1 MSRLIVK
8 NLPKKIKEEKLRSM
22 FGSVGTLTDCSLKYT
37 KEGVF
42 RNFAFIG
49 YTSETEADQAINQYN
64 KTFIN
69 ACRIY
74 VEKAKDFSDS
84 SKPRAWSKYS
94 RDSSA
99 FQKKQKSLEDQPN
112 ENTKNTEKKEKKE
125 KKKKSR
131 EKVVAEML
139 GELKDDP
146 KFEEFVQAHQ
156 RSMNKSVWGNDEVP
170 PSGEG
175 VQEEDKEKIKY
186 DKDSDDD
193 DDGDGSGEEDNK
205 EEEEEGEEELMEE
218 EDKLATKKNVSDL
231 DYLKSKV
238 SSQAMLEDSSSESE
252 EEEQAMPEDSSSE
265 SEEEEQ
271 TETKVKVKLKDKQS
285 QSEETKQKYMLKMR
299 NLPVS
304 TGEKA
309 LKEFFNPIKPKD
321 IRIPKNNQKKSIGV
335 AYVDFSSEKD
345 LNDAMRR
352 NKNFIKS
359 KRVYLKKCETGEE
372 TAVQSEEKESQQ
384 AVQSVDRKTWEEHE
398 SQMDSVAETGRLFV
412 RNLAYNCT
420 QEDLEE
426 LFGKFGPIAEVHLS
440 IDTVTKKIRGY
451 AFILFMMPEH
461 AVRAYEELDGTI
473 FMGRMLHILPG
484 KEKLDEEKEEKEGS
498 SYKSKKAAQQKAEAS
513 SSHNWNT
520 MFLGIN
526 AVADVM
532 ATKYNTE
539 KSHILDPEA
548 PQSLGVRMALGETQ
562 IVAETRYFLTEN
574 GVVLDSF
581 SQAAAP
587 RSKTVLLVKNLP
599 ANTDPEDL
607 REVFSKHGALGRVL
621 MPPSGVTAIV
631 EYLDPTEAKLGFR
644 NLAYTKFQHVPLYL
658 EWAPMEVFRK
668 LAVRENKK
676 QEESAD
682 SGIPEEARA
691 DEESSGESG
700 EEDAGP
706 EPDSTLFVKNLNFST
721 SEEGL
726 RQKFKKCGAIRAV
739 SVAKKKDMKNP
750 GKYLSMGYG
759 FVEFQKKESAMKAL
773 KELQHTEL
781 DGHMVELKLSN
792 RTTLGTQKVTTKK
805 KQKVKKQKTTK
816 ILVRNIPFE
825 AKKQEIYELF
835 KVFGELKFVRLPKK
849 MGGTGSHRG
858 FGFVDFLTRQDAKR
872 AFDALCHSTHLYGR
886 RLVLEWAES
895 AEDLDQ
901 LRKKTAEHF
910 HDDGPTKRLK
920 KSAILDN
927 LQSAG
932 LNL

>member
-1 MSRLIVK
+1 
-8 NLPKKIKEEKLRSM
+8 M
-22 FGSVGTLTDCSLKYT
+22 FGSIGTLTDCSLKYT

-49 YTSETEADQAINQYN
+49 YTSETEADQAINQFN

-94 RDSSA
+94 SDSSA
-99 FQKKQKSLEDQPN
+99 FQKKQKSLEDQQN
-112 ENTKNTEKKEKKE
+112 ENTKNIEKKEKKE

-146 KFEEFVQAHQ
+146 KFQEFVQAHQ
-156 RSMNKSVWGNDEVP
+156 RSMNKSVWGNDEVL

-175 VQEEDKEKIKY
+175 IQKDDKEKIKY

-193 DDGDGSGEEDNK
+193 DDDGDDEEDNK
-205 EEEEEGEEELMEE
+205 EEEEEEEEELMGE
-218 EDKLATKKNVSDL
+218 EDKVATKKNVSDL

-252 EEEQAMPEDSSSE
+252 EEEQK
-265 SEEEEQ
+265 
-271 TETKVKVKLKDKQS
+271 ETLVKVKLKDKH
-285 QSEETKQKYMLKMR
+285 SESEKTKQKYMLKMR

-304 TGEKA
+304 AGEKA
-309 LKEFFNPIKPKD
+309 IKEFFNPIKPKD
-321 IRIPKNNQKKSIGV
+321 IRIPTNNQKKSIGV

-372 TAVQSEEKESQQ
+372 TAVLAEEKELQH

-484 KEKLDEEKEEKEGS
+484 KEKLDEENEQKEGS
-498 SYKSKKAAQQKAEAS
+498 SYKSKKAAQQKGEAS

-520 MFLGIN
+520 LFLGIN

-562 IVAETRYFLTEN
+562 IVAETRDFLTEN

-599 ANTDPEDL
+599 ANTNPEDL

-668 LAVRENKK
+668 PAVRENKK
-676 QEESAD
+676 QED
-682 SGIPEEARA
+682 SEMPEKENGA
-691 DEESSGESG
+691 DEESSGESE

-706 EPDSTLFVKNLNFST
+706 ELDSTLFVKNLNFGT
-721 SEEGL
+721 TEEGL
-726 RQKFKKCGAIRAV
+726 RQKFKKCGVIRAV

-773 KELQHTEL
+773 KELQHTDL

-792 RTTLGTQKVTTKK
+792 RTTLGTQKVSAKK

-849 MGGTGSHRG
+849 LGGTGSHRG

-910 HDDGPTKRLK
+910 HDDGPSKRLK

-932 LNL
+932 LDL

>member
-37 KEGVF
+37 KDGVF

-49 YTSETEADQAINQYN
+49 YASETEADQAINQYN

-74 VEKAKDFSDS
+74 VEKAKDFSDP

-94 RDSSA
+94 SDSSA
-99 FQKKQKSLEDQPN
+99 FQKKQKSSEDQQN
-112 ENTKNTEKKEKKE
+112 EKTKNTEKKE

-131 EKVVAEML
+131 EKVVGDML

-146 KFEEFVQAHQ
+146 KFEEFVQAHR
-156 RSMNKSVWGNDEVP
+156 RSMNKTVWGNDEVVL
-170 PSGEG
+170 SGETA
-175 VQEEDKEKIKY
+175 EEIDKEKMKY
-186 DKDSDDD
+186 NEDTADDD
-193 DDGDGSGEEDNK
+193 DNDDDDEVDDGGDGGQEDNKK
-205 EEEEEGEEELMEE
+205 EEEEKEKKLMGE
-218 EDKLATKKNVSDL
+218 EDKVATKKNVSDL

-252 EEEQAMPEDSSSE
+252 EEEEPE
-265 SEEEEQ
+265 
-271 TETKVKVKLKDKQS
+271 TKVKLKDKQNE
-285 QSEETKQKYMLKMR
+285 SEKTRQKYMLKMR
-299 NLPVS
+299 NIPVS
-304 TGEKA
+304 AGVKA
-309 LKEFFNPIKPKD
+309 IKEFLNPIKPKD

-359 KRVYLKKCETGEE
+359 KRVYLKKCETGED
-372 TAVQSEEKESQQ
+372 TAVASEEKESQH

-398 SQMDSVAETGRLFV
+398 AQMDSVAETGRLFV
-412 RNLAYNCT
+412 RNLAYNCS

-426 LFGKFGPIAEVHLS
+426 LFGKFGPVAEVHLS

-484 KEKLDEEKEEKEGS
+484 KEKLDEDKDEKEGS

-520 MFLGIN
+520 LFLGIN

-562 IVAETRYFLTEN
+562 IVAETRDFLTEN

-607 REVFSKHGALGRVL
+607 RELFSKHGALGRVL

-668 LAVRENKK
+668 PAVQENKK
-676 QEESAD
+676 REETAD
-682 SGIPEEARA
+682 SEMPEKENAA

-700 EEDAGP
+700 EEDVGP

-721 SEEGL
+721 TEEGL
-726 RQKFKKCGAIRAV
+726 RQKFKKCGVIRAV

-759 FVEFQKKESAMKAL
+759 FVEFQKKEGAMKAL

-792 RTTLGTQKVTTKK
+792 RTTLGTQKTTAKK

-825 AKKQEIYELF
+825 AKKREIYELF

-901 LRKKTAEHF
+901 LRRKTADHF
-910 HDDGPTKRLK
+910 HDDGPSKRLK

-932 LNL
+932 LDL

>member
-1 MSRLIVK
+1 
-8 NLPKKIKEEKLRSM
+8 M
-22 FGSVGTLTDCSLKYT
+22 FGSIGTLTDCSLKYT
-37 KEGVF
+37 KEGIF

-49 YTSETEADQAINQYN
+49 YTSETEADQAINQFN

-94 RDSSA
+94 SDSSA
-99 FQKKQKSLEDQPN
+99 FQKKQKSLEDQQN
-112 ENTKNTEKKEKKE
+112 ENTKNIEKKEKKE

-156 RSMNKSVWGNDEVP
+156 RSMNKSVWGNDEVL

-175 VQEEDKEKIKY
+175 IQEDDKEKIKY
-186 DKDSDDD
+186 NKDSDDD
-193 DDGDGSGEEDNK
+193 DNDGDGEEDNK
-205 EEEEEGEEELMEE
+205 EEEEEEEEELMGE
-218 EDKLATKKNVSDL
+218 EDKVATKKNVSDL

-252 EEEQAMPEDSSSE
+252 EEEQK
-265 SEEEEQ
+265 
-271 TETKVKVKLKDKQS
+271 ETKVKVKLKDKH
-285 QSEETKQKYMLKMR
+285 SESEKTKQKYMLKMR

-304 TGEKA
+304 AGEKA
-309 LKEFFNPIKPKD
+309 IKEFFNPIKPKD
-321 IRIPKNNQKKSIGV
+321 IRIPTNNQKKSIGV

-372 TAVQSEEKESQQ
+372 TAVLAEEKELQH

-426 LFGKFGPIAEVHLS
+426 LFGNFGPIAEVHLS

-484 KEKLDEEKEEKEGS
+484 KEKLDEENEQKEGS
-498 SYKSKKAAQQKAEAS
+498 SYKSKKAAQQKGEAS

-520 MFLGIN
+520 LFLGIN

-562 IVAETRYFLTEN
+562 IVAETRDFLTEN

-668 LAVRENKK
+668 PAVRENKK
-676 QEESAD
+676 QEHSAD
-682 SGIPEEARA
+682 SEMPEKENGA
-691 DEESSGESG
+691 DEESSGESE

-721 SEEGL
+721 TEEGL
-726 RQKFKKCGAIRAV
+726 RQKFKKCGVIRAV

-773 KELQHTEL
+773 KELQHTDL

-792 RTTLGTQKVTTKK
+792 RTTLGTQKVTAKK

-849 MGGTGSHRG
+849 LGGTGSHRG

-910 HDDGPTKRLK
+910 HDDGPSKRLK

-932 LNL
+932 LDL

>member
-8 NLPKKIKEEKLRSM
+8 NLPKKIKEERVRSI

-37 KEGVF
+37 KDGVF

-49 YTSETEADQAINQYN
+49 YSSEAEADQAIKQLN

-69 ACRIY
+69 ASRIS
-74 VEKAKDFSDS
+74 VEKAKDFSDV

-94 RDSSA
+94 SDSSA
-99 FQKKQKSLEDQPN
+99 FQKKHKGTEDQQSDN
-112 ENTKNTEKKEKKE
+112 AKNIEKKE

-156 RSMNKSVWGNDEVP
+156 RSSNKSLWANDEVMP
-170 PSGEG
+170 KQEAVEEG
-175 VQEEDKEKIKY
+175 DRM
-186 DKDSDDD
+186 
-193 DDGDGSGEEDNK
+193 
-205 EEEEEGEEELMEE
+205 EGEERKRTEDDKEDNEEGKDIDEDLEE
-218 EDKLATKKNVSDL
+218 EDIKEDKDKLATKKNVTDL
-231 DYLKSKV
+231 DYLRSKV
-238 SSQAMLEDSSSESE
+238 SSQAVFDDSSSDSE
-252 EEEQAMPEDSSSE
+252 EEDP
-265 SEEEEQ
+265 
-271 TETKVKVKLKDKQS
+271 ETKTTKTKLTDKQV
-285 QSEETKQKYMLKMR
+285 EPVKTEQKYMLKMR

-304 TGEKA
+304 SGEKA
-309 LKEFFNPIKPKD
+309 IREFFKPIIIKD
-321 IRIPKNNQKKSIGV
+321 IRLPQNNQKKPIGV

-352 NKNFIKS
+352 NKNYIKS
-359 KRVYLKKCETGEE
+359 KRVYLKKCETGDITQPKE
-372 TAVQSEEKESQQ
+372 EEKEKQNDT
-384 AVQSVDRKTWEEHE
+384 QSANKKKWEEHE
-398 SQMDSVAETGRLFV
+398 AQMDSVAETGRLFV
-412 RNLAYNCT
+412 RNLPYSCT

-426 LFGKFGPIAEVHLS
+426 VFGKFGPLAEVHLS

-461 AVRAYEELDGTI
+461 AVRAYEQLDGTV
-473 FMGRMLHILPG
+473 FKGRMLHIIPG
-484 KEKLDEEKEEKEGS
+484 KEKLDEETEHSEGS
-498 SYKSKKAAQQKAEAS
+498 SFKTKKAAKQKAEAT

-520 MFLGIN
+520 LFLGVN

-532 ATKYNTE
+532 AAKYNTE

-562 IVAETRYFLTEN
+562 IVAETRDFLTEN

-587 RSKTVLLVKNLP
+587 RSKTVILVKNLP

-607 REVFSKHGALGRVL
+607 RTVFSKHGALGRVIL
-621 MPPSGVTAIV
+621 PPSGITAIV

-658 EWAPMEVFRK
+658 EWAPMEVFRSSVVK
-668 LAVRENKK
+668 TEKEDTSQDSEIVKKEEN
-676 QEESAD
+676 E
-682 SGIPEEARA
+682 
-691 DEESSGESG
+691 EESSDE
-700 EEDAGP
+700 EEDDGTP
-706 EPDSTLFVKNLNFST
+706 EPDSTLFVKNLNFT
-721 SEEGL
+721 TTEESL
-726 RQKFKKCGAIRAV
+726 REKFKKCGKIRSV
-739 SVAKKKDMKNP
+739 SIAKKKDMKNP
-750 GKYLSMGYG
+750 GQYLSMGYG
-759 FVEFQKKESAMKAL
+759 FVEFQSKESAMKAI
-773 KELQHTEL
+773 KELQHSDI
-781 DGHMVELKLSN
+781 DGHAVELKISN
-792 RTTLGTQKVTTKK
+792 RTTLTKEKPSTKK
-805 KQKVKKQKTTK
+805 KQKVKKQTTTK

-825 AKKQEIYELF
+825 AKKHEIYELF

-849 MGGTGSHRG
+849 LGGTGSHRG

-910 HDDGPTKRLK
+910 HEGGPSKKLK

-927 LQSAG
+927 LQSS
-932 LNL
+932 NLEF

>member
-8 NLPKKIKEEKLRSM
+8 NLPKKIKEERVRSI
-22 FGSVGTLTDCSLKYT
+22 FGAVGTLTDCSLKFT
-37 KEGVF
+37 KDGVF

-49 YTSETEADQAINQYN
+49 YSSEAEADQAVKQLN
-64 KTFIN
+64 KTFID
-69 ACRIY
+69 ASRIS
-74 VEKAKDFSDS
+74 VEKAKDFSDVN
-84 SKPRAWSKYS
+84 KPRAWSKYS
-94 RDSSA
+94 SDSSA
-99 FQKKQKSLEDQPN
+99 FQKKHKDTDVKQNDN
-112 ENTKNTEKKEKKE
+112 AKNNEKKE

-156 RSMNKSVWGNDEVP
+156 RSGNKSLWANDEVMP
-170 PSGEG
+170 KGETLEESDKMEE
-175 VQEEDKEKIKY
+175 QERKGTENDEEGNEKG
-186 DKDSDDD
+186 DDID
-193 DDGDGSGEEDNK
+193 EEL
-205 EEEEEGEEELMEE
+205 EEEEDVKDK
-218 EDKLATKKNVSDL
+218 DKLATKKNVTDL

-238 SSQAMLEDSSSESE
+238 SSQAIFDDSSSDSE
-252 EEEQAMPEDSSSE
+252 EDE
-265 SEEEEQ
+265 
-271 TETKVKVKLKDKQS
+271 TETKTSRKTKLRDKQVEPNKA
-285 QSEETKQKYMLKMR
+285 EEKYMLKMR

-304 TGEKA
+304 SGEKA
-309 LKEFFNPIKPKD
+309 IKEFFKPINIKD
-321 IRIPKNNQKKSIGV
+321 IRLPQNNQKKPIGV

-352 NKNFIKS
+352 NKNYIKS
-359 KRVYLKKCETGEE
+359 KRVYLKKCEKGDVT
-372 TAVQSEEKESQQ
+372 QLKDEEKEKQNNDT
-384 AVQSVDRKTWEEHE
+384 QSANKKRWEEHE
-398 SQMDSVAETGRLFV
+398 AQMDSVAETGRLFV
-412 RNLAYNCT
+412 RNLPYSCT

-426 LFGKFGPIAEVHLS
+426 LFGKFGPLAEVHLS

-461 AVRAYEELDGTI
+461 AVRAYEQLDGSV
-473 FMGRMLHILPG
+473 FKGRMLHIIPG
-484 KEKLDEEKEEKEGS
+484 KEKLDDDTEHSEGS
-498 SYKSKKAAQQKAEAS
+498 SFKTKKAAKQKAEAT

-520 MFLGIN
+520 LFLGVN

-532 ATKYNTE
+532 AAKYNTE

-562 IVAETRYFLTEN
+562 IVAETRDFLTEN

-587 RSKTVLLVKNLP
+587 RSKTVILVKNLP

-607 REVFSKHGALGRVL
+607 RTVFSKHGALGRVIL
-621 MPPSGVTAIV
+621 PPSGITAIV

-658 EWAPMEVFRK
+658 EWAPMEVFRSPVVK
-668 LAVRENKK
+668 SEEKETSKDSEMYKKEEN
-676 QEESAD
+676 E
-682 SGIPEEARA
+682 
-691 DEESSGESG
+691 EESSSEDDESG
-700 EEDAGP
+700 IP
-706 EPDSTLFVKNLNFST
+706 EPDSTLFVKNLNFT
-721 SEEGL
+721 TTEEGL
-726 RQKFKKCGAIRAV
+726 REKFKKCGKIRSV
-739 SVAKKKDMKNP
+739 SIAKKKDMKNP

-759 FVEFQKKESAMKAL
+759 FVEFQNKESSMKAI
-773 KELQHTEL
+773 KELQHTDL
-781 DGHMVELKLSN
+781 DGHAVELKISN
-792 RTTLGTQKVTTKK
+792 RTTLTKEKPNTKK

-825 AKKQEIYELF
+825 AKKPEIYELF

-849 MGGTGSHRG
+849 LGGTGSHRG

-910 HDDGPTKRLK
+910 HEDGPSKKLK

-927 LQSAG
+927 LQSS
-932 LNL
+932 NLEF